1 MKHKGAILIVIGVVA
16 LAAMILI
23 IGPGEIEDALRKA
36 DPVYVLMAVVLEFII
51 LALFTLR
58 WSITTR
64 AVSIDVGKRHL
75 FPMLLV
81 GMAINNLTPSARGG
95 GEPVRAYML
104 GKYSRASMESA
115 FATVI
120 ADRGLDTFP
129 FIFLAVLTIIGIV
142 LYFDLSRWIL
152 AALIASVVIIVVAFF
167 LALYVSVDRDAGE
180 RITGWILGVVKRFYR
195 KNHERL
201 ERRVRSALHEFQS
214 TMRMILA
221 EKNVLLYGIPISFL
235 LWILEIIRV
244 YLIFAAFG
252 TDISLLVIAEVF
264 ILATLIGMIP
274 LLPGGLGAVDGIMI
288 VFYSYAGVSPSVS
301 AAATVVERLISF
313 WMISAMGVAVIPYF
327 GSSVSEKLMDKL

>member
-1 MKHKGAILIVIGVVA
+1 MKHKGSLLIVIGVAA

-23 IGPGEIEDALRKA
+23 IGPGEIEEALRKA
-36 DPVYVLMAVVLEFII
+36 DPIYVAMAVALEFII
-51 LALFTLR
+51 LALFTIR
-58 WSITTR
+58 WSITTG
-64 AVSIDVGKRHL
+64 AVSIDVEKRHL

-95 GEPVRAYML
+95 GEPVRAYIL
-104 GKYSRASMESA
+104 GRYSRASMESA

-129 FIFLAVLTIIGIV
+129 FIFLAIITIIGMV
-142 LYFDLSRWIL
+142 LYFDLSQWIL
-152 AALIASVVIIVVAFF
+152 TALVASVAIIVAAFF
-167 LALYVSVDRDAGE
+167 LALYVSIDRDAGE
-180 RITGWILGVVKRFYR
+180 RITGWILGILKRFYR

-201 ERRVRSALHEFQS
+201 EMRVRSALHEFQS
-214 TMRMILA
+214 TMRIMLA
-221 EKNVLLYGIPISFL
+221 DRRVLLYGIPVSFL

-244 YLIFAAFG
+244 YLVFAAFG
-252 TDISLLVIAEVF
+252 ADISLLIIAEVF

-313 WMISAMGVAVIPYF
+313 WLISAMGVAVIPYF

>member
-1 MKHKGAILIVIGVVA
+1 MKHKGAILIVIGVAA
-16 LAAMILI
+16 LVAMILI
-23 IGPGEIEDALRKA
+23 IGPGEIEEALRKA
-36 DPVYVLMAVVLEFII
+36 DPIYVAMAVALEFII
-51 LALFTLR
+51 LALFTIR
-58 WSITTR
+58 WSITTG
-64 AVSIDVGKRHL
+64 AVSIDVGRRHL

-95 GEPVRAYML
+95 GEPVRAYIL
-104 GKYSRASMESA
+104 GRYSRASMESA

-129 FIFLAVLTIIGIV
+129 FIFLAIITIIGIV
-142 LYFDLSRWIL
+142 LYFDLSPWIL
-152 AALIASVVIIVVAFF
+152 TALVASVAIIVAAFF
-167 LALYVSVDRDAGE
+167 LALYVSIDRDAGE
-180 RITGWILGVVKRFYR
+180 RITGWILGILKRFYR

-201 ERRVRSALHEFQS
+201 EMRVRSALHEFQS
-214 TMRMILA
+214 TMRIMLA
-221 EKNVLLYGIPISFL
+221 DRRVLLYGIPVSFL

-252 TDISLLVIAEVF
+252 ADISLLVIAEVF

-313 WMISAMGVAVIPYF
+313 WMVSAMGVAAIPYF